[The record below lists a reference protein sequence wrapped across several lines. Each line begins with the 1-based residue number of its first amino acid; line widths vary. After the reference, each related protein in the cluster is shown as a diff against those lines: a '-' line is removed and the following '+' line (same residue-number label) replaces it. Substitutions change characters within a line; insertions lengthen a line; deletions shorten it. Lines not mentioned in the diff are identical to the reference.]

1 MIRLDKVDIV
11 IVGAGVVGLAIGA
24 RIARKDRELFILEKE
39 TEYGQAQSSRNSEV
53 IHAGIYY
60 PKGSLKAELC
70 VKANPMI
77 YEICDENKIAYK
89 KCGKLIVGN
98 GEEEVKQLE
107 GILEHANDIGA
118 RDLEMIDSDE
128 VHKLEPKVKADAA
141 ILSPT
146 TGILDAHGLMD
157 YFYRKARQNSGV
169 DPLVLDTEVTDIIQI
184 KDGYIVKMVSGGEPF
199 EVESKVVINSA
210 GLYSD
215 RVASMPGIDI
225 DEASYRIHWC
235 KGDYFSLTGETPA
248 SMLVYPPPPKD
259 EASLGIHSVP
269 DLTGRVKFGPNAY
282 YVDEINY
289 AVESEKEPFWRDVV
303 RYFPTVKTED
313 LNPDMSG
320 IRAKLQGLGDPVR
333 DFVIRHEEDRALPGF
348 FNLVGIESPGL
359 TGSPSIGEMVAGMV
373 EEYLS

>member
-1 MIRLDKVDIV
+1 MDKVDIV

-24 RIARKDRELFILEKE
+24 SIATKERELFILEKE

-60 PKGSLKAELC
+60 PKDSLKAELC
-70 VKANPMI
+70 VKANPKI
-77 YEICDENKIAYK
+77 YEICKENKIAYK

-98 GEEEVKQLE
+98 GEEEVRQLE
-107 GILEHANDIGA
+107 SIMDHATDIGA
-118 RDLEMIDSDE
+118 RDLKMIDSDE
-128 VHKLEPKVKADAA
+128 IHKLEPKVKADSA

-157 YFYRKARQNSGV
+157 HFYREARQNSGV
-169 DPLVLDTEVTDIIQI
+169 DPLVLDTEVTDIIPSE
-184 KDGYIVKMVSGGEPF
+184 DGYIVKMVSGGEPF
-199 EVESKVVINSA
+199 EVESRAVINSA
-210 GLYSD
+210 GLFSD
-215 RVASMPGIDI
+215 KVASMPGIDI
-225 DEASYRIHWC
+225 EGANYRINWC
-235 KGDYFSLTGETPA
+235 KGDYFSLTGEPPA

-303 RYFPTVKTED
+303 RYFPTVEPED

-320 IRAKLQGLGDPVR
+320 IRAKLQGPGDLVR
-333 DFVIRHEEDRALPGF
+333 DFVIKHEEDRGLPGF

-359 TGSPSIGEMVAGMV
+359 TSSPTIAEMVAGMV
-373 EEYLS
+373 NEYLC